1 MKDKKMFGFF
11 IKQKRLE
18 KNYSQ
23 KDLAELLFVTE
34 SAVSKWERGVTYPDI
49 TLIKDI
55 CKVLDITEHE
65 LIESSNDLEYRKMKK
80 DAKKFNKI
88 KKILFWTLNILYL
101 IAIITCLIVNLIVNH
116 TLSWFFIVLTA
127 IFVAYT
133 FCPTLMWLYSK
144 FKLPIFI
151 FSTWLSLLLLFLTCS
166 IYTND
171 YWFMIASIGVLLS
184 YFIIFYPILF
194 TKQKRY
200 LNNEKY
206 QKLSKYFLLTY
217 FIGMILIISLLLLTI
232 YIYNKFDLL
241 FGMTILICCFIL
253 PIGIGIFNILNISK
267 LTYKIIGF
275 SILGLFIILS
285 SIIVSCSIKLE
296 ISTDVK
302 NYNIKE
308 INNEIKIN
316 ANIAN
321 INIKLTND
329 NKNIIT
335 YDENKKIYFEIK
347 EIEGVLSIKQIDKR
361 SFFEKL
367 FNYKKISINL
377 FLSNIK
383 YNFLN
388 IDGKTG
394 NIKIDEG
401 FTFENVKI
409 NNSTGNIKFISD
421 VNSNLEIE
429 NKTGNIIINN
439 TNVKGNI
446 DIYSKTGDIKLKDVT
461 GNKID
466 IEISSGKTKLQNTL
480 FLNDINITGKTGDV
494 ILDKIDAL
502 NIYITISTGN
512 VEGTILTDKIYN
524 VHSSTGYI
532 NVPDTTTGGI
542 CKIKT
547 STGNISIH

>member
-1 MKDKKMFGFF
+1 MKDKKMFGSF

-101 IAIITCLIVNLIVNH
+101 IAIITCFIVNLVTNH
-116 TLSWFFIVLTA
+116 TLSWFFIVLAA
-127 IFVAYT
+127 ILVAYT
-133 FCPTLMWLYSK
+133 ICPTLMWIYSK

-151 FSTWLSLLLLFLTCS
+151 SSTWLSLFLLFLTCS
-166 IYTND
+166 IYTNN

-217 FIGMILIISLLLLTI
+217 LIGMLLIICLLLLTI
-232 YIYNKFDLL
+232 YIYNEFDLL
-241 FGMTILICCFIL
+241 FGITISICCFIL
-253 PIGIGIFNILNISK
+253 PIGIGILKILNISK
-267 LTYKIIGF
+267 LTYKIIGC
-275 SILGLFIILS
+275 SILGLFVILS
-285 SIIVSCSIKLE
+285 IIIVSFSIKLGL
-296 ISTDVK
+296 STGVK

-308 INNEIKIN
+308 INNEIKID

-321 INIKLTND
+321 INIKLTTD

-377 FLSNIK
+377 FLSNTK

-388 IDGKTG
+388 IDGKTV

-401 FTFENVKI
+401 FIFENVKI
-409 NNSTGNIKFISD
+409 KNSTGNIKFTSD

-439 TNVKGNI
+439 TNVKGKI
-446 DIYSKTGDIKLKDVT
+446 DIYSKTGDVKLKDIT
-461 GNKID
+461 GNELD
-466 IEISSGKTKLQNTL
+466 IEISTGKTKLQNTL